1 MNHDNPNDA
10 THNLPQANQ
19 PPNQPQEDKVVS
31 LVPQTDS
38 ETNLPAPQIGAQP
51 P

>member
-19 PPNQPQEDKVVS
+19 PPNQPQEDKLS
-31 LVPQTDS
+31 PWCPKPTRKRIS
-38 ETNLPAPQIGAQP
+38 PPPNRRTAP
-51 P
+51 